1 MLYAHANLYLRLDT
15 SSYYYS
21 KTCVKQPLSKRPK
34 IGFQGQLSLYAGQKY
49 CRMLQEHSAI
59 LSTFIK
65 LPFVTKIFVLSIF
78 DWTFYTGFT
87 VCFPSVQDAHQD
99 SLDKISELEKKLDRT
114 QYESKAKDE
123 MMEDM
128 KETLV

>member
-1 MLYAHANLYLRLDT
+1 M
-15 SSYYYS
+15 
-21 KTCVKQPLSKRPK
+21 
-34 IGFQGQLSLYAGQKY
+34 
-49 CRMLQEHSAI
+49 
-59 LSTFIK
+59 
-65 LPFVTKIFVLSIF
+65 LPFFIKIFVLSIF
-78 DWTFYTGFT
+78 DWLFYTGFT
-87 VCFPSVQDAHQD
+87 VCLPSVQDAHQD